1 MKGDKIMAVFYNQ
14 ATLSYNGGVA
24 NSNIVSGEIIGTL
37 TAEKTAI
44 GGSYTAGDEVTYVIS
59 LVNSGAASFADLTVT
74 DDLGAYGLGTIT
86 AVPLDY
92 VEGSIR
98 YFVNGALQPAPTVT
112 AGPPLA
118 VTGVNVPAG
127 GNVIIIYDARV
138 NGFASPELEGSITNT
153 VTVTGG
159 GLGTSV
165 TASETISAEPAAR
178 LSITKSL
185 SPTRVQE
192 NGEITYTFIIQN
204 SGSVPVTEADAAVIS
219 DLFNPVLDITSVTF
233 NGVSWTEPTN
243 YSYDE
248 TTGQFTTVAGQVT
261 VPAATF
267 AQNEETGLW
276 TTTPGVSTLVVTGTV

>member
-1 MKGDKIMAVFYNQ
+1 MAVFYNQ

-59 LVNSGAASFADLTVT
+59 LVNSGATSFADLTVT

-159 GLGTSV
+159 GLGTPV

-185 SPTRVQE
+185 SPTTVQE

-219 DLFNPVLDITSVTF
+219 DLFDPVLDITSVTF
-233 NGVSWTEPTN
+233 NGANWTEPTN

-248 TTGQFTTVAGQVT
+248 TTGQFATVAGQVT